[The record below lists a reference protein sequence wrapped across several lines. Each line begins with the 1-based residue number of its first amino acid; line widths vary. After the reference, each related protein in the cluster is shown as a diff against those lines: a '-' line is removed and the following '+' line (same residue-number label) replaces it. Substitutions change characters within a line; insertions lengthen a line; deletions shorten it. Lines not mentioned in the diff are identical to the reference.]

1 MFKCDIL
8 EERKQ
13 RQRDI
18 YKAVEKLLR
27 ANLPSHHLKK
37 EKCVNDKAVNRC
49 LEDGTSLNNLN
60 EESIYFAAR
69 LIAVSS
75 TRQGSLDE
83 MHIIEGINIAI
94 VDMSIEKP
102 EKVIR
107 IDGIEKSIDAVLK
120 NHNGAVIGHVFCKVV
135 DGGGGHQDNVK
146 DEAIRFLDHAS
157 KQNDGKIWCAI
168 IDGNPVW
175 NNQQEPY
182 LSENVWAGTHVEIQE
197 KLAKRFGIELIK
209 IDKTTPTKNSLEPL
223 EEFFDAN

>member
-157 KQNDGKIWCAI
+157 KQNDGLLRVCI
-168 IDGNPVW
+168 IDGNYNW
-175 NNQQEPY
+175 TKKTNKY
-182 LSENVWAGTHVEIQE
+182 LSDDIWLCNHQEFQLKLQERYGVELKEIDETNHV
-197 KLAKRFGIELIK
+197 
-209 IDKTTPTKNSLEPL
+209 KNSLEEL
-223 EEFFDAN
+223 MRN

>member
-69 LIAVSS
+69 FIAVSS

-157 KQNDGKIWCAI
+157 KQNDGLLRVCI
-168 IDGNPVW
+168 IDGNYNW
-175 NNQQEPY
+175 TKKTNKY
-182 LSENVWAGTHVEIQE
+182 LSDDIWLCNHQEFQLKLQERYGVELKEIDETNHV
-197 KLAKRFGIELIK
+197 
-209 IDKTTPTKNSLEPL
+209 KNSLEEL
-223 EEFFDAN
+223 MRN